1 MGGKFIKV
9 KCDDCENEQVI
20 FEKASSV
27 IVCLV
32 CGRTLAEP
40 TGGKAKI
47 KTMALVG
54 HALIIPN

>member
-47 KTMALVG
+47 KTKVLEV
-54 HALIIPN
+54 L